1 MKILILRALLMSAIF
16 TTNAH
21 AYVDGGTA
29 LLLLQG
35 LFAGIGACLVFF
47 KKPWQFITKL
57 FSRDKKNDA

>member
-1 MKILILRALLMSAIF
+1 MKFLFFRALLMCAIL
-16 TTNAH
+16 TPSAH

-47 KKPWQFITKL
+47 KKPWQFMTRL
-57 FSRDKKNDA
+57 FSRNKKNDA